1 MLPAPGKLDRAT
13 NRLDFSGRNLRSVHL
28 ESAGGTLCYLSPDE
42 QMDEPVTFC
51 IKTCGNVAKRFPFLD
66 GNSTQDTHASEF
78 LVFEKDCFIIIKLM
92 LPIYEDIYIY
102 RKMLDFLFIWRQQN
116 SEQFHKMIG

>member
-1 MLPAPGKLDRAT
+1 
-13 NRLDFSGRNLRSVHL
+13 
-28 ESAGGTLCYLSPDE
+28 
-42 QMDEPVTFC
+42 MDEPVTLC
-51 IKTCGNVAKRFPFLD
+51 IKTCANVAKRFQFLD

-78 LVFEKDCFIIIKLM
+78 LVFEKDCFMIIKLM

-102 RKMLDFLFIWRQQN
+102 RKILDFLFIWRQQN